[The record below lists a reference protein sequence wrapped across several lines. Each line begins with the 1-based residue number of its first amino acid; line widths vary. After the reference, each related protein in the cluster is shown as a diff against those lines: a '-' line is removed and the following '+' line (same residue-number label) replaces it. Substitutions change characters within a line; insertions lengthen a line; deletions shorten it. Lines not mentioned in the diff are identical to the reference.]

1 MADGRGS
8 PGTQTTSWALCGV
21 GWIPRSHSQV
31 RQMKVKVAWLLET
44 GFQSPQLFAL
54 GQLFSHTPPAPHPP
68 CQLQE
73 VTDDAEGLQR
83 SWSFLLSCRLKK
95 MYTLKTE
102 NYVLV
107 NGKIKYLSIED
118 SLSDSSGG
126 LFQRGKEELGCMEV
140 FATKTK

>member
-1 MADGRGS
+1 
-8 PGTQTTSWALCGV
+8 
-21 GWIPRSHSQV
+21 
-31 RQMKVKVAWLLET
+31 MKVKVAWLLET

-102 NYVLV
+102 NYVLFSTFTED
-107 NGKIKYLSIED
+107 LSPG
-118 SLSDSSGG
+118 DSSEG
-126 LFQRGKEELGCMEV
+126 LI
-140 FATKTK
+140 